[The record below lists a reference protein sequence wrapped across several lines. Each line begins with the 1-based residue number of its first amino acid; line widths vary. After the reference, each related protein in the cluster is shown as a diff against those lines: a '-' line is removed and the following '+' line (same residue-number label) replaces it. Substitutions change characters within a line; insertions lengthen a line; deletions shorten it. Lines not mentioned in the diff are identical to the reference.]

1 MSQRKKIAL
10 VGAGNIGGELAALA
24 ARQELGDVWLF
35 DIPEK
40 LGLAQGK
47 ALDLEQNGA
56 VLGYDAAI
64 RGTADWDDLAGSDV
78 VIVTAG
84 IPRKPGMS
92 RDDLLS
98 VNLKIIRSVAG
109 NLRTRCPNAFV
120 IVVSNPLDA
129 MVYAMKEVTGF
140 PPERVVGMAGVLDSA
155 RLQLFLAQ
163 AAGVAVKDVRA
174 MVLGGH
180 GDTMVPVPS
189 YCTINGIPV
198 RQLVSADKLT
208 AIFERT
214 RNGGAEVVKLMG
226 TSAYYAPAASAIQMA
241 RAFLHDEK
249 RLIPCAAFLRG
260 EYGYQDLYIGVP
272 VILGGSGVEKV
283 VEIALEPG
291 EKQMLDN
298 SAKAVRELIE
308 ASKRLLVC
316 RNAVADLPAS
326 PGPEAIIRALGSPIV
341 HSCRTPRARRT
352 RGRAPISRRT
362 SFSLVARARYGGHGQ
377 RAHSPRSV
385 DGSPGF
391 T

>member
-56 VLGYDAAI
+56 VLGYDAKI
-64 RGTADWDDLAGSDV
+64 RGTATWDDLTGADV

-84 IPRKPGMS
+84 LPRKPGMS

-98 VNLKIIRSVAG
+98 VNLKIIRSVAES
-109 NLRTRCPNAFV
+109 LRTRCPNAFV

-140 PPERVVGMAGVLDSA
+140 PPERVVGMAGILDSA

-163 AAGVAVKDVRA
+163 AVGVAVKDVRA

-198 RQLVSADKLT
+198 RQLVAPDKLT
-208 AIFERT
+208 AIIERT
-214 RNGGAEVVKLMG
+214 RNGGAELVKLMG

-241 RAFLHDEK
+241 KAYLHDEK
-249 RLIPCAAFLRG
+249 RLIPCAAYLRG
-260 EYGYQDLYIGVP
+260 EYGYRDLYIGVP
-272 VILGGSGVEKV
+272 AIVGGSGVEKV
-283 VEIALEPG
+283 VEIALDQS

-298 SAKAVRELIE
+298 SAKAVRDLIE
-308 ASKRLLVC
+308 ASKRL
-316 RNAVADLPAS
+316 
-326 PGPEAIIRALGSPIV
+326 
-341 HSCRTPRARRT
+341 
-352 RGRAPISRRT
+352 
-362 SFSLVARARYGGHGQ
+362 
-377 RAHSPRSV
+377 
-385 DGSPGF
+385 
-391 T
+391 

>member
-1 MSQRKKIAL
+1 
-10 VGAGNIGGELAALA
+10 
-24 ARQELGDVWLF
+24 
-35 DIPEK
+35 
-40 LGLAQGK
+40 
-47 ALDLEQNGA
+47 
-56 VLGYDAAI
+56 
-64 RGTADWDDLAGSDV
+64 
-78 VIVTAG
+78 
-84 IPRKPGMS
+84 MS

-98 VNLKIIRSVAG
+98 VNLKITRSVG
-109 NLRTRCPNAFV
+109 ENLRTRCSNAFV

-140 PPERVVGMAGVLDSA
+140 APERVVGMAGVLDSA

-198 RQLVSADKLT
+198 RQLISADQLA
-208 AIFERT
+208 AIIERT

-260 EYGYQDLYIGVP
+260 EYGYRDLYIGVP
-272 VILGGSGVEKV
+272 VIIGGSGVEKV
-283 VEIALEPG
+283 VEIALDPA

-308 ASKRLLVC
+308 VSKRL
-316 RNAVADLPAS
+316 
-326 PGPEAIIRALGSPIV
+326 
-341 HSCRTPRARRT
+341 
-352 RGRAPISRRT
+352 
-362 SFSLVARARYGGHGQ
+362 
-377 RAHSPRSV
+377 
-385 DGSPGF
+385 
-391 T
+391 

>member
-1 MSQRKKIAL
+1 MSQRKTIAL

-40 LGLAQGK
+40 LGLAKGK

-56 VLGYDAAI
+56 VLGYDARI
-64 RGTADWDDLAGSDV
+64 RGTANWDDLAGADV

-84 IPRKPGMS
+84 VPRKPGMS

-98 VNLKIIRSVAG
+98 INLKIIRSVAE

-129 MVYAMKEVTGF
+129 MVYAMKEGTGF
-140 PPERVVGMAGVLDSA
+140 PPERVVGMAGVLDSS

-198 RQLVSADKLT
+198 RQLVSADTLA
-208 AIFERT
+208 AIIERT
-214 RNGGAEVVKLMG
+214 RNGGAELVKLMG

-249 RLIPCAAFLRG
+249 RLIPCAAYLRG

-272 VILGGSGVEKV
+272 VILGGKGVEKV
-283 VEIALEPG
+283 VEISLDAS
-291 EKQMLDN
+291 EKQMLDA

-308 ASKRLLVC
+308 ASKRL
-316 RNAVADLPAS
+316 
-326 PGPEAIIRALGSPIV
+326 
-341 HSCRTPRARRT
+341 
-352 RGRAPISRRT
+352 
-362 SFSLVARARYGGHGQ
+362 
-377 RAHSPRSV
+377 
-385 DGSPGF
+385 
-391 T
+391 